1 MTNILIYALL
11 WVFSFSFGFLI
22 MFFVTF
28 RMALYMDELERES
41 NMKKL
46 ERWEDE

>member
-28 RMALYMDELERES
+28 RIALYMDELEDDAR
-41 NMKKL
+41 MKKL